1 MAVEAD
7 GNSCLAF
14 QERVQQLE
22 KQLRE
27 MEKEKERELNTLRKE
42 KRELIHT
49 TQTVRGITD
58 FTNLLIL
65 TGLY

>member
-1 MAVEAD
+1 M
-7 GNSCLAF
+7 
-14 QERVQQLE
+14 E

-27 MEKEKERELNTLRKE
+27 MEKEKERELNALRKE

-58 FTNLLIL
+58 LANLLIL
-65 TGLY
+65 TGLF